1 MAVPPTAM
9 PESERRAALRAL
21 PWVFVSFLGVV
32 AGLTLTFLSMR
43 AVMAIGGSCAS
54 GGPYVS
60 ARQCPDW
67 LMPVGIVGGL
77 VLAGVYVLV
86 KPARAPNFRSLLWP
100 ALFLSLGW
108 NFFEFGLKPP
118 GGRGLAWGWLVCA
131 MVFML
136 MGGVPLLAF
145 LISEPRDYLRRVFW
159 GATDPLISPP
169 GLTPPPAPRAA
180 PRGEAP
186 LPRAEAPRPAAA
198 AEDAVVTAV
207 ERLARLHRSGS
218 LTDEE
223 FEAAKRRVLDGT
235 VKP

>member
-1 MAVPPTAM
+1 MLEA
-9 PESERRAALRAL
+9 ERRAALRAL
-21 PWVFVSFLGVV
+21 PWVFVSFLGTVV
-32 AGLTLTFLSMR
+32 GLTLTFLVMR

-60 ARQCPDW
+60 ARQCPDVTW

-86 KPARAPNFRSLLWP
+86 KPSRAPSFTSLLWP

-108 NFFEFGLKPP
+108 NFLEFGLRPP
-118 GGRGLAWGWLVCA
+118 GGRGLDWGWLVCA
-131 MVFML
+131 AVFAL
-136 MGGVPLLAF
+136 MGGVPLLAL
-145 LISEPRDYLRRVFW
+145 LIAEPRNHLRRIFW

-169 GLTPPPAPRAA
+169 GIAPPPARVA

-186 LPRAEAPRPAAA
+186 PHRAETPRPAAST
-198 AEDAVVTAV
+198 EDAVVTAL

-218 LTDEE
+218 LTDAE
-223 FEAAKRRVLDGT
+223 FEAAKRRVLDG
-235 VKP
+235 KAGP